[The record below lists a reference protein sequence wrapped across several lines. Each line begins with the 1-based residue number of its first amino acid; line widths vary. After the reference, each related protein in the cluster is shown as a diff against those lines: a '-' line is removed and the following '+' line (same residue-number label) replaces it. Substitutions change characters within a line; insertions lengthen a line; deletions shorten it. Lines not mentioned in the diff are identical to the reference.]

1 MLDFRERLPY
11 NRVSPFE
18 RDKNLIERYI
28 MSNLVN
34 EIFLEQKFEEGLALG
49 MSDAE
54 AEAYANKCFEEQGR

>member
-1 MLDFRERLPY
+1 MLDFLVALPY

-49 MSDAE
+49 MTDAE
-54 AEAYANKCFEEQGR
+54 AEAYANKCFEEQGV